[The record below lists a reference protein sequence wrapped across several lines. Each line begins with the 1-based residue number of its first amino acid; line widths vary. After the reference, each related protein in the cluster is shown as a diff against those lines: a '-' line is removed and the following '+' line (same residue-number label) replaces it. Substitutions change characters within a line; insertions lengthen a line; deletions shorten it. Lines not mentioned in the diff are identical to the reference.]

1 MDPGDEA
8 DEETSFSFPLVDKID
23 QRESVIRASSVEQ
36 PDENLTEEENRPFDL
51 EAEIAEDN
59 EDDDEYVDDEEEEEE
74 WQLPTN
80 SSRTTVM
87 RAKDS
92 SAGKQVQRT
101 SKQSRVSKLEQD
113 LKQLSIRDKIL
124 DGTGKSKKTKKIISS
139 DSEREQYNKDDDT
152 EDEMPVVK
160 KKR

>member
-1 MDPGDEA
+1 MDLGDEA
-8 DEETSFSFPLVDKID
+8 DEETSFSSPLVDKID
-23 QRESVIRASSVEQ
+23 QRESVIKVSSAEQ

-51 EAEIAEDN
+51 EAEVAEDN

-101 SKQSRVSKLEQD
+101 SKQSRVSKLERD
-113 LKQLSIRDKIL
+113 LRQLSIRDKVL
-124 DGTGKSKKTKKIISS
+124 DGTGKSKKTEIISS
-139 DSEREQYNKDDDT
+139 DSEKEQYNKDDDT